1 MRLYYFGKL
10 FMLKKVCLSCCL
22 TLLMVFT
29 ASANQMIHQQGSLI
43 VDGQGQPIKLRGVL
57 LEGWLM
63 WNGPLWGSG
72 LFNSESKIEEKIRE
86 LVGRE
91 KALWF
96 RQQVY
101 QTFITEHDIQM
112 IAEMGFNVVRVPFNH
127 TVLEDDDQPFI
138 YKDSGWVL
146 FDQLLKWCE
155 KYGVYVVFDMH
166 SAPGGQSGVFV
177 NDPDGTN
184 YFKSE
189 VHIKRTAELWK
200 AIASRYKNRHIV
212 AGYDLL
218 NEPQIPLFT
227 SPHVLVETY
236 ATIIKAIRQV
246 DTKHMVILSAGGLT
260 SDDMSM
266 FTETIDNNQA
276 LAFHTYNLLGSGVN
290 HQLHKKYT
298 AISKALNVPI
308 WNGEIGAHTIEWV
321 DTVINM
327 FEDPD
332 YNISGWIFWPWK
344 VVPAPVYNKDR
355 YRHLM
360 AIETPPEWD
369 MVANWVAGVWFA
381 PKPNEKQ
388 ALKGMQKFLESMK
401 AKNLKKDS
409 AMEQVLT
416 AFKDRPAQ
424 STK

>member
-1 MRLYYFGKL
+1 MV
-10 FMLKKVCLSCCL
+10 KKVLISCFLALCMSL
-22 TLLMVFT
+22 TAL
-29 ASANQMIHQQGSLI
+29 ANQMIHQQGSLI

-63 WNGPLWGSG
+63 WNGPVFGSG
-72 LFNSESKIEEKIRE
+72 LFNSESKIEQKIRE
-86 LVGRE
+86 LVGPE

-96 RQQVY
+96 REQVY
-101 QTFITEHDIQM
+101 QTYITELDIQM

-127 TVLEDDDQPFI
+127 TILEDDDQPFV
-138 YKDSGWVL
+138 YKESGWL
-146 FDQLLKWCE
+146 LLDQLLDWCE
-155 KYGVYVVFDMH
+155 KHAVYVVFDMH

-184 YFKSE
+184 FFNSD

-200 AIASRYKNRHIV
+200 AIAHRYKDREIV

-218 NEPQIPLFT
+218 NEPQLPLFT
-227 SPHVLVETY
+227 QPRVLVETY
-236 ATIIKAIRQV
+236 ATITKAIRQV
-246 DTKHMVILSAGGLT
+246 DTNHMVILSAGGLT

-276 LAFHTYNLLGSGVN
+276 LAFHTYNLIGSSVN
-290 HQLHKKYT
+290 EPLHKKYS

-321 DTVINM
+321 ETVIKM
-327 FEDPD
+327 FEDPE
-332 YNISGWIFWPWK
+332 YNVSGWIFWPWK
-344 VVPAPVYNKDR
+344 EVPVPAYNEHR

-369 MVANWVAGVWFA
+369 MIANWMAGVWFA

-388 ALKGMQKFLESMK
+388 ALIGMQKFIEAMK
-401 AKNLKKDS
+401 AENLKKDTE
-409 AMEQVLT
+409 METMLT
-416 AFKDRPAQ
+416 AFTDQ
-424 STK
+424 STQTNK